1 MVDSELWQAIL
12 LGIVQGITEFLP
24 ISSDGHLIIVHALLN
39 RFGAQSTSQ
48 TSHLEFD
55 VVLHIGTLAAIIAIY
70 RHDLLSL
77 LKRPRL
83 SALIVLATIPAV
95 VVGFTVKD
103 AVEALGEHVTWG
115 PVSAGLGLLV
125 TAVLL
130 LIGQRVE
137 RGEKGLDGLT
147 TRDAIVIG
155 VLQSLAIAP
164 GISRSGS
171 TIAGGLWS
179 GLRRDAAATFSFL
192 MAVPVISGAA
202 TLVLV
207 KLFQKGSAETLRWDV
222 LLVGTVTSFVVG
234 LFALS
239 ALIRIVTNR
248 KLHWFAYYC
257 LTAGSLTLVWQLVE
271 RWM

>member
-70 RHDLLSL
+70 RHDLLGL

-83 SALIVLATIPAV
+83 SALIGLATIPAV
-95 VVGFTVKD
+95 AVGFTVKD
-103 AVEALGEHVTWG
+103 AVEALGEHAIWG
-115 PVSAGLGLLV
+115 PVSAGLGLLI
-125 TAVLL
+125 TAVFL

-137 RGEKGLDGLT
+137 RSEKELNDLT

-155 VLQSLAIAP
+155 MLQSLAIAP

-222 LLVGTVTSFVVG
+222 LLTGTITSFVVG

-257 LTAGSLTLVWQLVE
+257 VVVGTATLVWQLVE
-271 RWM
+271 SWR